1 MIYRVHKVIKF
12 DQNAWLKQYTD
23 INTDLRKKA
32 KNNFEKFFKLMNAV
46 FGKTMKNVK
55 NIDILNLSSSKEEG
69 IIQYYNQIIT
79 LQIFYRKFISKK
91 NEENWNTYE

>member
-1 MIYRVHKVIKF
+1 MIKF

-55 NIDILNLSSSKEEG
+55 NIDILNLPSSKEEG
-69 IIQYYNQIIT
+69 IIQY
-79 LQIFYRKFISKK
+79 
-91 NEENWNTYE
+91 

>member
-55 NIDILNLSSSKEEG
+55 NIDILNLPSSKEEG
-69 IIQYYNQIIT
+69 IIQY
-79 LQIFYRKFISKK
+79 
-91 NEENWNTYE
+91 

>member
-1 MIYRVHKVIKF
+1 
-12 DQNAWLKQYTD
+12 
-23 INTDLRKKA
+23 
-32 KNNFEKFFKLMNAV
+32 MNAV

-69 IIQYYNQIIT
+69 IIQYQNQIIT

-91 NEENWNTYE
+91 NEEN